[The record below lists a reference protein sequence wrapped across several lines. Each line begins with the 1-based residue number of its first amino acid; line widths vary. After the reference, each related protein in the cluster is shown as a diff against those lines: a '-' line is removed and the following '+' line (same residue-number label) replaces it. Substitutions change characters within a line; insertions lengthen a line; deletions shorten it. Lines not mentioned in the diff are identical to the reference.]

1 MDYQERIKFYLGEQ
15 FTQEKFEVNKK
26 MLNKNMLTPK
36 KHDEGFNE
44 NYIYPLKLLIHKTHH
59 SEKELA
65 SILGDVSGYT
75 SPEELCKNRM
85 AGCTDGVI
93 LRCLNFNRHWSLFY
107 NKPNDIPFNQK
118 KSIVLWRGTTTG
130 DPYRIGNRFDLVKR
144 WFNKNKYID
153 VGFSSICQNKDEY
166 KQYVKGMCDVN
177 YFLQYKY
184 IISVEGNDKDSGLN
198 WKLNSNSLVLM
209 PKPLVTSWLMETTL
223 IPNHHYVLLN
233 GDFSDLEEKLIWCTN
248 NQSKCKEIIKNAN
261 LYMSQFKDYK
271 KEQELELCVINK
283 YFSTIGK
290 K

>member
-1 MDYQERIKFYLGEQ
+1 MDYRERIKFYLGEQ

-93 LRCLNFNRHWSLFY
+93 LRCLNCTRHWSLFY
-107 NKPNDIPFNQK
+107 NKPKDIPFDQK
-118 KSIVLWRGTTTG
+118 KNIIFWRGTTTG
-130 DPYRIGNRFDLVKR
+130 QLDRIGNRFDLVKR
-144 WFNKNKYID
+144 WFNKNKHID
-153 VGFSSICQNKDEY
+153 VGFSSICQNKDDF
-166 KQYVKGMCDVN
+166 KNYVKGNCSPVD
-177 YFLQYKY
+177 FLQYKY
-184 IISVEGNDKDSGLN
+184 IISVEGNDKDSGIN
-198 WKLNSNSLVLM
+198 WKLNSNSLILM

-223 IPNHHYVLLN
+223 IPNHHYVLLKD
-233 GDFSDLEEKLIWCTN
+233 DFSDLEDKLNWCNN

-261 LYMSQFKDYK
+261 EYMSQFKDNEREEILE
-271 KEQELELCVINK
+271 KEVISK
-283 YFSTIGK
+283 YFDIVGK